1 MDIVSHGLWGSIA
14 FGRKSRSSFWL
25 AFVIGMAPD
34 LFSFGILWV
43 AAILGLSE
51 KPDFSNG
58 TPPESTIPQY
68 VHYLYNATHSF
79 IVFLAVF
86 FLVWFLLKRPLWEL
100 AAWGL
105 HVLVDVPTHSYA
117 FFPTPVLWPLFNW
130 KFNGWQWMT
139 PTILIPTLCVLS
151 LLYGTFIFSARMK
164 RKERQGFAKAG
175 FWPRPRRQVSRTKE
189 TSIWYSTWRGAG
201 SSGFPYGILSRLFVR
216 RTERD
221 KTDLAHQID
230 CPEFCPP
237 IRHS

>member
-1 MDIVSHGLWGSIA
+1 MKECQLLQSNILRRMAVWRLPHTHTLPNASGVMDAPLALQYNKQNVVVSLSEKDLMDIVSHGLWGSIA
-14 FGRKSRSSFWL
+14 FGRKSQSSFWL

-68 VHYLYNATHSF
+68 VHYLYNVTHSF

-139 PTILIPTLCVLS
+139 PSILIPNFVLLS
-151 LLYGTFIFSARMK
+151 LLYAWYLSQPYRTK
-164 RKERQGFAKAG
+164 RKRA
-175 FWPRPRRQVSRTKE
+175 SRKL
-189 TSIWYSTWRGAG
+189 A
-201 SSGFPYGILSRLFVR
+201 SG
-216 RTERD
+216 
-221 KTDLAHQID
+221 HN
-230 CPEFCPP
+230 
-237 IRHS
+237 

>member
-68 VHYLYNATHSF
+68 VHYFYNVTHSF

-86 FLVWFLLKRPLWEL
+86 FLIWVLLKRPLWEL

-117 FFPTPVLWPLFNW
+117 FFPTPVLWPLFDW
-130 KFNGWQWMT
+130 KFNGWQWTT
-139 PTILIPTLCVLS
+139 PTILIPNFVLLS
-151 LLYGTFIFSARMK
+151 LLYAWYLS
-164 RKERQGFAKAG
+164 Q
-175 FWPRPRRQVSRTKE
+175 PYRTKRRRA
-189 TSIWYSTWRGAG
+189 SRKLA
-201 SSGFPYGILSRLFVR
+201 SG
-216 RTERD
+216 
-221 KTDLAHQID
+221 QN
-230 CPEFCPP
+230 
-237 IRHS
+237 

>member
-34 LFSFGILWV
+34 LFSFGILWL
-43 AAILGLSE
+43 AAVLGLSE

-68 VHYLYNATHSF
+68 VHYLYNVTHSF

-86 FLVWFLLKRPLWEL
+86 FLIWLLRKRPLWEL

-139 PTILIPTLCVLS
+139 PSVLIPNFVLLS
-151 LLYGTFIFSARMK
+151 VLYAWYLW
-164 RKERQGFAKAG
+164 Q
-175 FWPRPRRQVSRTKE
+175 PYRTKGKQE
-189 TSIWYSTWRGAG
+189 NKPGVVS
-201 SSGFPYGILSRLFVR
+201 
-216 RTERD
+216 
-221 KTDLAHQID
+221 
-230 CPEFCPP
+230 
-237 IRHS
+237 